1 MDRFRYYIS
10 EYYSEFYWMVRCQSP
25 HSQLWFSSLV
35 PLCEMHVDSVWRERT
50 MFALP
55 LLVSSTCGCCLLA
68 GAANLSGGKNT
79 LATME
84 SAVIHHPAGTPS
96 MQVSLHG
103 MKRNVSDLRL
113 QLHHM
118 KQLQVWLGKVGIQYT
133 PFFFFLTLSPLVRV
147 WFEVEELHRKAE
159 SQVAQTKALL
169 RQYMPLEWSW
179 RYKKYLRVTAAAQM

>member
-118 KQLQVWLGKVGIQYT
+118 KQLQVWLGNSVHT
-133 PFFFFLTLSPLVRV
+133 FLFLSYSLSFSTCVIWSRRITQKSRV
-147 WFEVEELHRKAE
+147 PSSTDKSITAPVYATWMVLEV
-159 SQVAQTKALL
+159 
-169 RQYMPLEWSW
+169 
-179 RYKKYLRVTAAAQM
+179 